1 MLLKDYAETN
11 LCDSGRL
18 GKLNKQV
25 LAEVRKKYPLE
36 DCASLAE
43 IDYLNRTL
51 PYLQPKA
58 RAALAKA
65 VAEKDRKIGLNH
77 AYRTLPQQY
86 LIRYWF
92 EHDRCG
98 ISAAAQPGRSNHE
111 AGLAIDIKFPNQWR
125 AVLEKHGW
133 KWFGDSD
140 RWHFDFKAAD
150 FPAPDAKQETIRAFQ
165 TLWNK
170 HNPDDQIGADGLFG
184 AETKKRLLKTPVD
197 GW

>member
-77 AYRTLPQQY
+77 AYRNSTSSATGSSTTAAGSAPPRSRGAVTTKPGWPSTSSSPTSGARSWRSTVGSGSATATDGTSTSRPRTSPRPTRSRKRSALS
-86 LIRYWF
+86 R
-92 EHDRCG
+92 RCG
-98 ISAAAQPGRSNHE
+98 ISTTPTTRSGRMACS
-111 AGLAIDIKFPNQWR
+111 ALRRRSG
-125 AVLEKHGW
+125 
-133 KWFGDSD
+133 S
-140 RWHFDFKAAD
+140 
-150 FPAPDAKQETIRAFQ
+150 
-165 TLWNK
+165 
-170 HNPDDQIGADGLFG
+170 
-184 AETKKRLLKTPVD
+184 
-197 GW
+197 